1 MPLRRMEINYKNAIE
16 ILNSRRRL
24 KRPTLAI
31 ASDAQVPAPLPES
44 GHIPDGKGKTNL
56 RGTASIVGMR
66 QWLHQ
71 IGHSTTD
78 IDNLNIIHVAG
89 TKGKGSTC
97 AFIESFL
104 RAHGES
110 TNFPRKTG
118 LYTSPH
124 LIFPEERIRINFQ
137 PIARDLFAQY
147 FFQVWNALTTDDNGS
162 SSECSQ
168 TLPRYLQLIAL
179 VSFHAFIK
187 EGVDAAIFE
196 THHGG
201 EYDATNVIEH
211 PVATVITPLGMDHI
225 NQLGPN
231 IGNIAWHKA
240 GIFKHGSIALSSPQE
255 PFVAGEVLRNRAFE
269 KGVKV
274 HFVENDPCLPEDVP
288 QLRPDVQRMNSSVA
302 LSAVRQF
309 LQENAPK
316 GTAQV
321 SCSDIL
327 RGIGQFSWPGR
338 FQLLVQG
345 SFKWFLDSA
354 HNEMS
359 VDKAAEW
366 FIQGSNGQSAPTTR
380 ILIFSQVSKQRDTA
394 VVLER
399 LATALSTVDIHHV
412 ILTLYDPRQ
421 DLEAESDVVVTE
433 ADVTAQREFVKRIRL
448 IHLQPGGI
456 DSPSTTSSIQEN
468 LGVHRLPVA
477 CTISHVSLHQPP
489 PYSALSYT
497 WGDTSQKSRIL
508 IDGTSFNITKSLEN
522 ALIHLRRKDLPL
534 TLWIDALCIDQDD
547 EVEKT
552 EQVQQMHQI
561 YSQASSV
568 ITWLGPASAT
578 SDAAMLWIER
588 YGSLSS
594 SFGIGTKPELQ
605 LRQLLETFESN
616 PGRLPHRDL
625 KAFLQDISLHLSLGP
640 CGTNSDNDNDSIA
653 VALYELFTRAYW
665 SRVWVVQELAYGKR
679 VQFVCG
685 KMAVSEEFLHH
696 ALRLLRNFA
705 HYERIKLGQNPQ
717 ATNSKLASSALD
729 LRNPVNILKIRRAAG
744 PFPLIYLLRT
754 LRNFQATD
762 PRDKVFA
769 LLSFATDAPALGIK
783 PDYQKSY
790 EEVYL
795 ETTMSLIGGCFL
807 DILSLCRVHNNI
819 PELPSWVPDFTSVGQ
834 RIPLQ
839 QRAMN
844 RKSFPIATVLQPK
857 FSASGDIPKT
867 AVSCE
872 LTQTSPTSLLLLAK
886 LVDRVACVGTTWDQK
901 AFGKWFQELKQ
912 FWDSDSVT
920 FEAGHLKA
928 VWRTA
933 VADQEIRQGDQK
945 PRLSENELDRVHNI
959 LKGLDLSAADEHTFV
974 EMGLG
979 NYVYQLQD
987 IAYGRRP
994 FRTAKGHI
1002 GIGPSEMATGDLLY
1016 ILIGADVPYIL
1027 RPDIIGKVR
1036 LIGESYVHGIMDG
1049 EAMEE
1054 DPPIDAIDMC

>member
-1 MPLRRMEINYKNAIE
+1 MPLRRMEINYKSNAYQNAIE

-71 IGHSTTD
+71 IGHSTKTTD

-288 QLRPDVQRMNSSVA
+288 QLRPDVQHTVESQPTSSSGPPSLLAKSYFVYRA
-302 LSAVRQF
+302 LTP
-309 LQENAPK
+309 E
-316 GTAQV
+316 
-321 SCSDIL
+321 
-327 RGIGQFSWPGR
+327 
-338 FQLLVQG
+338 
-345 SFKWFLDSA
+345 
-354 HNEMS
+354 
-359 VDKAAEW
+359 
-366 FIQGSNGQSAPTTR
+366 
-380 ILIFSQVSKQRDTA
+380 
-394 VVLER
+394 
-399 LATALSTVDIHHV
+399 
-412 ILTLYDPRQ
+412 
-421 DLEAESDVVVTE
+421 
-433 ADVTAQREFVKRIRL
+433 VKRIRL

>member
-1 MPLRRMEINYKNAIE
+1 MEINYKSNAYQNAIE

-71 IGHSTTD
+71 IGHSTKTTD

-231 IGNIAWHKA
+231 IENIAWHKA
-240 GIFKHGSIALSSPQE
+240 GIFKHGSIALSSLQE

-309 LQENAPK
+309 LQEKAPK

-321 SCSDIL
+321 SCSDIM

-399 LATALSTVDIHHV
+399 LATALSIVDIHHV

-433 ADVTAQREFVKRIRL
+433 ADVTAQREFARGNRHPIYDVIDPGEFGRAPTTGGMY
-448 IHLQPGGI
+448 HLPCV
-456 DSPSTTSSIQEN
+456 PTPATSLFRAFLHLERYKPKEPHP
-468 LGVHRLPVA
+468 HRRDFFQ
-477 CTISHVSLHQPP
+477 HH
-489 PYSALSYT
+489 
-497 WGDTSQKSRIL
+497 QKSRKRA
-508 IDGTSFNITKSLEN
+508 DPF
-522 ALIHLRRKDLPL
+522 RRKDLPL

-625 KAFLQDISLHLSLGP
+625 KAFLQDISLHLSSGP

-679 VQFVCG
+679 LQFVCG
-685 KMAVSEEFLHH
+685 KMAVSEEFPS
-696 ALRLLRNFA
+696 R
-705 HYERIKLGQNPQ
+705 PQ
-717 ATNSKLASSALD
+717 ALEKLCTLRAALD

-819 PELPSWVPDFTSVGQ
+819 PELPSWVPDFTSMGQ

-844 RKSFPIATVLQPK
+844 RKPFPIMTVLQPK

-1027 RPDIIGKVR
+1027 SR
-1036 LIGESYVHGIMDG
+1036 HHW
-1049 EAMEE
+1049 
-1054 DPPIDAIDMC
+1054 